1 MQLALNNIG
10 KFKDLDFGLDDRIH
24 PVISPSVIMIMG
36 SSFICNGRNVRADDI
51 GLIHVRAAPAVIAIK
66 ARSDMGLIIGIS
78 S

>member
-1 MQLALNNIG
+1 MQLALNSRG
-10 KFKDLDFGLDDRIH
+10 KFKDLDLGLDDKIH
-24 PVISPSVIMIMG
+24 PVTSPSVIIVRG
-36 SSFICNGRNVRADDI
+36 SSFMCNGRNVRVEDI